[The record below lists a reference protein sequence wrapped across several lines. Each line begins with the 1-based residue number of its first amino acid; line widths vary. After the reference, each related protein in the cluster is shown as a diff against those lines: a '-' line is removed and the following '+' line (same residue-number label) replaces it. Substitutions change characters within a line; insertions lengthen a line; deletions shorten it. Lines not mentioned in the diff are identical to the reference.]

1 MRRGRFA
8 VLLVLSMALAGCLG
22 PSTASWGTDNG
33 EIDVQFSSELTT
45 VTSGLGS
52 ESTKITDLQAVGCAS
67 GTGDLGTNYSTTVS
81 FTGYLAASQFYSS
94 HSETAG
100 ASGLDMGVTTSVAI
114 ERMTF
119 QMAKDVVEGEGSR
132 IDVKNWDMPLLPETG
147 AGSVDLDEIDQD
159 SDSRWYILGLIPTTE
174 NIHDGMTSLDEWH
187 QAVII
192 NGYLVQMNS
201 SGNTQGYYNN
211 FQSAE
216 EDCSLETGSN
226 NNERVY
232 VFVTSIELNGATI
245 TSNGESDEEWVHGD
259 VAFIGRTGYIL
270 FFLAFGVG
278 GGVGAFILSKMFIH
292 QGATS
297 TMKTLLGKSG
307 MDAIKQVKKDVKSA
321 KSSGLTSPTERKEE
335 ARKHAS
341 KNQPQSSK
349 KSPSEP
355 ALAGFD
361 LDSVLSSGPSMGS
374 TTEFGS
380 KGSSVVETI
389 ESQEMER
396 GITEQSS
403 VTSVPMQS
411 SSVPRQTRSS
421 VTSSGPP
428 MQQKEHYTSAPPTS
442 KKSSGP
448 PKKKSV
454 RKRKS
459 APPQVEQVH
468 EEVHEEVQP
477 EPQKETRK
485 KFEEPEEDFSDFS
498 F

>member
-22 PSTASWGTDNG
+22 PSTASWGADNG
-33 EIDVQFSSELTT
+33 EIDVQFSRESTT

-52 ESTKITDLQAVGCAS
+52 ESSKITDLQAIGCGPDS
-67 GTGDLGTNYSTTVS
+67 GDLGANYSTTVS

-94 HSETAG
+94 HSESLG

-119 QMAKDVVEGEGSR
+119 QMAKDVVDGEGSR

-187 QAVII
+187 QAVSI

-211 FQSAE
+211 FQTAE
-216 EDCSLETGSN
+216 EDCSLATGSN

-232 VFVTSIELNGATI
+232 VFVTSIELDGATI
-245 TSNGESDEEWVHGD
+245 SSNGESDEEWVHGD

-278 GGVGAFILSKMFIH
+278 GGVGAFILSKMFVH
-292 QGATS
+292 QGAKS

-307 MDAIKQVKKDVKSA
+307 MAAIKQVKKDVKSA
-321 KSSGLTSPTERKEE
+321 KSSGLTSPTERKSE

-341 KNQPQSSK
+341 GNQPQQSK
-349 KSPSEP
+349 KSSSEP

-374 TTEFGS
+374 TNEFGG

-389 ESQEMER
+389 ESQEMDRE
-396 GITEQSS
+396 ITEQSS
-403 VTSVPMQS
+403 VTSAPMMQS
-411 SSVPRQTRSS
+411 SPPSRQTRSS
-421 VTSSGPP
+421 VTSSAPP
-428 MQQKEHYTSAPPTS
+428 MQQKEHFTSAAPTS

-454 RKRKS
+454 RKRKA
-459 APPQVEQVH
+459 APPQKEH
-468 EEVHEEVQP
+468 VHEEVQP

-485 KFEEPEEDFSDFS
+485 TFEESEEDFSDFS

>member
-22 PSTASWGTDNG
+22 PSTASWGADNG
-33 EIDVQFSSELTT
+33 EIDVQFSRESTT

-52 ESTKITDLQAVGCAS
+52 ESSKITDLQAIGCGPDS
-67 GTGDLGTNYSTTVS
+67 GDLGANYSTTVS

-94 HSETAG
+94 HSEPT

-114 ERMTF
+114 EHMTF

-132 IDVKNWDMPLLPETG
+132 IDVKNWDNPLNPETG
-147 AGSVDLDEIDQD
+147 GAAKLHKGDTF
-159 SDSRWYILGLIPTTE
+159 DSRWYILGLIPTTE
-174 NIHDGMTSLDEWH
+174 NIHDGLTSLDEWH
-187 QAVII
+187 QAVSI
-192 NGYLVQMNS
+192 NGYLVQ
-201 SGNTQGYYNN
+201 TQSTPDG
-211 FQSAE
+211 FFKSQTAE
-216 EDCSLETGSN
+216 KDCSLSIDTAN
-226 NNERVY
+226 IERVY
-232 VFVTSIELNGATI
+232 VFVTSIELDGATI
-245 TSNGESDEEWVHGD
+245 SSNGESDEEWVHGD

-278 GGVGAFILSKMFIH
+278 GGVGAFILSKMFVH
-292 QGATS
+292 QGAKS

-307 MDAIKQVKKDVKSA
+307 MAAIKQVKKDVKSA
-321 KSSGLTSPTERKEE
+321 KSSGLTSPTERKSE

-341 KNQPQSSK
+341 GNQPQQSK
-349 KSPSEP
+349 KSSSEP

-374 TTEFGS
+374 TNEFGG

-396 GITEQSS
+396 EITEQSS
-403 VTSVPMQS
+403 VTSAPMMQS
-411 SSVPRQTRSS
+411 SPPSRQTRSS
-421 VTSSGPP
+421 VTSSAPP
-428 MQQKEHYTSAPPTS
+428 MQQKEHFTSVAPTS

-459 APPQVEQVH
+459 APPQKEH
-468 EEVHEEVQP
+468 VHEEVQP

-485 KFEEPEEDFSDFS
+485 TFEESEEDFSDFS